1 MTLSMI
7 LAIII
12 PVNSPEDGKSRLK
25 GALTDGD
32 RLALNWWLF
41 AHTLDA
47 VDSLNDEAQIYV
59 VSRSAAILSEAARR
73 GFGTYCEPD
82 DSDGLNA
89 AVSLAAQ
96 MAAEGGATEVM
107 VLPVDLPLLVADTV
121 CEAIAGFG
129 ANLDVAIV
137 TDERGSGTNLL
148 MWRPIGSARFRYGT
162 DSANAHGA
170 IARAAGLRIEVRR
183 DPILSF
189 DLDTPEDLKR
199 WRI

>member
-1 MTLSMI
+1 MT

-25 GALTDGD
+25 GALTDCD

-47 VDSLNDEAQIYV
+47 VDSLNGEARIYV

-73 GFGTYCEPD
+73 GFCAYCEPD

-89 AVSLAAQ
+89 AVSLATQ
-96 MAAEGGATEVM
+96 MAAEGGATDVM
-107 VLPVDLPLLVADTV
+107 VLPVDLPLLVADSLR
-121 CEAIAGFG
+121 EAIAGFD

-148 MWRPIGSARFRYGT
+148 MWRPIGAARFCYGPH
-162 DSANAHGA
+162 SADAHEA

>member
-1 MTLSMI
+1 MT

-25 GALTDGD
+25 GALTDVD
-32 RLALNWWLF
+32 RLSLNWWLF
-41 AHTLDA
+41 ANTLNV
-47 VDSLNDEAQIYV
+47 VDSLKDVARIYV

-89 AVSLAAQ
+89 AIGQAAQ
-96 MAAEGGATEVM
+96 LAAEGGASEVM
-107 VLPVDLPLLVADTV
+107 VLPVDLPLLVADSLR
-121 CEAIAGFG
+121 EAIALFEAG
-129 ANLDVAIV
+129 LDVAIV
-137 TDERGSGTNLL
+137 TDERGSGTNLM
-148 MWRPIGSARFRYGT
+148 MWRPIGAARFRYGP
-162 DSANAHGA
+162 DSADAHEA
-170 IARAAGLRIEVRR
+170 VARAAGLRIDVRR

-199 WRI
+199 WRT